1 MYWLEVKKRITYN
14 KRKLEYLEGRKM
26 KVSVSSNKAPGAL
39 GPYSQAI
46 VVNGMVYTSGQ
57 LGMNAEGI
65 FQGETAAEQA
75 EQAIQN
81 LKAVLEE
88 AGSSIDNVVKT
99 TVFLADINDFAAVNE
114 VYGKHFTQPYPA
126 RSAVEVANLPKGGRV
141 EIEVIATL

>member
-1 MYWLEVKKRITYN
+1 
-14 KRKLEYLEGRKM
+14 M
-26 KVSVSSNKAPGAL
+26 KQSVFTDKAPKAI

-57 LGMNAEGI
+57 LGMDEVGNLKESV
-65 FQGETAAEQA
+65 EEQA
-75 EQAIQN
+75 ERALEN

-88 AGSSIDNVVKT
+88 AGSSLDKVIKT

-114 VYGKHFTQPYPA
+114 VYAKYFEMPYPA
-126 RSAVEVANLPKGGRV
+126 RSAVQVANLPKFAKV

>member
-1 MYWLEVKKRITYN
+1 
-14 KRKLEYLEGRKM
+14 M
-26 KVSVSSNKAPGAL
+26 KVSVYTNKAPEAI
-39 GPYSQAI
+39 GPYSQAV

-57 LGMNAEGI
+57 LGLDSKGN
-65 FQGETAAEQA
+65 FKGETAAEQA

-81 LKAVLEE
+81 LIAVLEE

-114 VYGKHFTQPYPA
+114 VYGKYFTKPYPA
-126 RSAVEVANLPKGGRV
+126 RSAVEVANLPKGGKV